1 MCLFHAPFSDSMT
14 RADLL
19 RGLAAL
25 TTLPIMPTIGGAPHA
40 QELNAGRDRTAI
52 VGATVLV
59 GNNLTPVANAV
70 ILLEGQRIEAVG
82 PAYSVSVPESAFRI
96 DATGHYV
103 IPGLI
108 DGHVHFFQSGGL
120 YTRPD
125 IVDLRTVRP
134 YGEEVAW
141 VRANLHDTFARYLR
155 AGITSVV
162 DVGGPFWNYDVRA
175 EAFQTPLAPRVMVAG
190 PLISSV
196 ERSVLNVNNDPPIVK
211 IDTVEAARALID
223 RELAARTEFI
233 KLWWVVTPD
242 RPAVAFQP
250 VAKAAIEYAH
260 AHGARVTIHALELE
274 TARLAAESGTDILV
288 HSVFDT
294 DVDEAFL
301 GLLRSRDIIYCPTL
315 IVLDNYRDTFHGTPN
330 LTAND
335 LRIANPDVVGTLF
348 NLPDVQS
355 VLPEDQLKRLREMR
369 APEPPYAAM
378 RNLKRVHDAG
388 VRIAL
393 GTDAG
398 NIGTQHAASLY
409 DEALEMVASGLS
421 PKEVLLTATAGGA
434 QMMGLSSELGSIE
447 RGKLADLTI
456 LKTDP
461 LSDIAALGAV
471 EFVVKDG
478 QVFDA
483 ASILNEGPGQIVQ
496 RQVNAYNC
504 HDAQVFAETYAA
516 NGEVVRPSAYV
527 RTRPAIAAAY
537 HSLFANNPKL
547 RVEILERNVNG
558 QTVVDS
564 EHIVGFADGSER
576 DATVTYTVRDDSIV
590 RAEAQA

>member
-1 MCLFHAPFSDSMT
+1 MCFFHAPSSDSMT

-19 RGLAAL
+19 RSLAAL
-25 TTLPIMPTIGGAPHA
+25 TTLPIMPSIGGAPSA
-40 QELNAGRDRTAI
+40 QSLNAGRDLTAI

-59 GNNLTPVANAV
+59 GTDLTPLPDAIV
-70 ILLEGQRIEAVG
+70 LLDGQRIEAVG
-82 PAYSVSVPESAFRI
+82 PAHSVTVPESAFRI
-96 DATGHYV
+96 AATGRYA

-108 DGHVHFFQSGGL
+108 DSHVHFFQSGGL

-125 IVDLRTVRP
+125 IIDLRAARP
-134 YGEEVAW
+134 YADEIAW

-175 EAFQTPLAPRVMVAG
+175 EAEQTAVAPRVMVAG

-196 ERSVLNVNNDPPIVK
+196 ERSVLDLNNDPPIVRV
-211 IDTVEAARALID
+211 DTVEAARALID
-223 RELAARTEFI
+223 RELAARTDFV
-233 KLWWVVTPD
+233 KFWWIVTPD

-260 AHGARVTIHALELE
+260 AHGARVAIHALELE
-274 TARLAAESGTDILV
+274 TARLAVESGTDILV

-301 GLLRSRDIIYCPTL
+301 GLLRSRDVIYCPTL

-335 LRIANPDVVGTLF
+335 LRVANPDAVGTLF
-348 NLPDVQS
+348 NLPDVES
-355 VLPEDQLKRLREMR
+355 VLPEDQLKRLHEMR

-388 VRIAL
+388 IRIAL

-398 NIGTQHAASLY
+398 NIGTQHASSLY

-421 PKEVLLTATAGGA
+421 PKEVLLTATLGGA
-434 QMMGLSSELGSIE
+434 KMMGRSSDLGSIE
-447 RGKLADLTI
+447 RGKLGDLVV
-456 LKTDP
+456 LREDP
-461 LSDIAALGAV
+461 LSDIGALGKV

-478 QVFDA
+478 RVFDA
-483 ASILNEGPGQIVQ
+483 ASILSEGPEQIVQ
-496 RQVNAYNC
+496 RQVNAYNA
-504 HDAQVFAETYAA
+504 HDAEVFAETYAA
-516 NGEVVRPSAYV
+516 NGEVERPSVYV
-527 RTRPAIAAAY
+527 RTRSAIAAAY
-537 HSLFANNPKL
+537 HGLFANNPRL
-547 RVEILERNVNG
+547 RVEILDRNVNG
-558 QTVVDS
+558 ETVVDS
-564 EHIVGFADGSER
+564 EHITGFADGSVR
-576 DATVTYTVRDDSIV
+576 DAKVTYTVRDGAII
-590 RAEAQA
+590 RAAAQA

>member
-1 MCLFHAPFSDSMT
+1 MCFFHAPSSDSMT

-19 RGLAAL
+19 RSLAAL
-25 TTLPIMPTIGGAPHA
+25 TTLPIMPSIGSAPST
-40 QELNAGRDRTAI
+40 QNLNAGRDLTAI

-59 GNNLTPVANAV
+59 GSDLTPLPNAV
-70 ILLEGQRIEAVG
+70 LLLDGQRIEAVG
-82 PAYSVSVPESAFRI
+82 PVRSVTVPESAFRI
-96 DATGHYV
+96 AATGRYV

-108 DGHVHFFQSGGL
+108 DSHVHFFQSGGL

-125 IVDLRTVRP
+125 IIDLRAVRP
-134 YGEEVAW
+134 YADEIAW
-141 VRANLHDTFARYLR
+141 VRANLQDTFARYLR

-175 EAFQTPLAPRVMVAG
+175 EAGQAALAPRVMVAG

-196 ERSVLNVNNDPPIVK
+196 ERSVLDLNNDPPIVK
-211 IDTVEAARALID
+211 VDTVEAARALID
-223 RELAARTEFI
+223 RELAARTDFV
-233 KLWWVVTPD
+233 KFWWIVTPD
-242 RPAVAFQP
+242 RPAIAFQP

-274 TARLAAESGTDILV
+274 TARLAVESGTDILV

-301 GLLRSRDIIYCPTL
+301 GLLRSRDVIYCPTL

-348 NLPDVQS
+348 NLPDVES

-388 VRIAL
+388 IRIAL

-398 NIGTQHAASLY
+398 NIGTQHASSLY

-421 PKEVLLTATAGGA
+421 PKEVLLTATLGGA
-434 QMMGLSSELGSIE
+434 KMMGRSSDLGSIE
-447 RGKLADLTI
+447 RGKLADLVV
-456 LKTDP
+456 LKADP
-461 LSDIAALGAV
+461 LGDIGALGKV

-478 QVFDA
+478 RVFDA
-483 ASILNEGPGQIVQ
+483 ASILSEGPEQIVQ

-504 HDAQVFAETYAA
+504 HDAEVFAETYAA

-527 RTRPAIAAAY
+527 RTRAAIAAAY
-537 HSLFANNPKL
+537 HGLFANNPRL
-547 RVEILERNVNG
+547 RVEILDRNVNG
-558 QTVVDS
+558 ETVVDS
-564 EHIVGFADGSER
+564 EHVTGFADASER
-576 DATVTYTVRDDSIV
+576 DAKVTYTVRDGAII
-590 RAEAQA
+590 RAAAQA